1 MVSEILLYAG
11 STLIILWGIAHIA
24 PTRSIVKGFGEL
36 TEENRSILTM
46 EWVGEGLALIFIGV
60 LVLLITLL
68 HGPQDPVSA
77 SVFRIAGGMLV
88 VMAVWTGITAGRK
101 SVLFFKIC
109 PVVKTTGAVLFF
121 VASVL

>member
-1 MVSEILLYAG
+1 M
-11 STLIILWGIAHIA
+11 IILWGIAHIA